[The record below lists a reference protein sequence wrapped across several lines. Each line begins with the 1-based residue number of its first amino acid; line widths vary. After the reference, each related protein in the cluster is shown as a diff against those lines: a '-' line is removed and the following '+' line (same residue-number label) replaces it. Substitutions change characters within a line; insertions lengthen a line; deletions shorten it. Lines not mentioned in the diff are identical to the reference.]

1 MRSRLYFLLPD
12 VASARATANELLLA
26 RIEDRH
32 MHFLAPRGTDLGEL
46 HEANYLYKTDMVHG
60 AGIGLMVGSFGGLA
74 LGVFVFLVP
83 PEGVTLQL
91 VTILITT
98 VVAGS
103 LGAWIASLAGT
114 QVPNSRLNVF
124 KVDIAHGKILL
135 IVDVP
140 SRRAEW
146 LREMILKRHPEVSA
160 KEVESSTLAFP

>member
-46 HEANYLYKTDMVHG
+46 HEANFLYKTDTVHG

-74 LGVFVFLVP
+74 LSVFVFLMP

-91 VTILITT
+91 VTILVTT
-98 VVAGS
+98 IVAAL

-124 KVDIAHGKILL
+124 QDDIAHGKILL

-160 KEVESSTLAFP
+160 KEMESSTLAFP

>member
-12 VASARATANELLLA
+12 VASARATAYELLLA

-32 MHFLAPRGTDLGEL
+32 MHFLAPRGLDLGDL
-46 HEANYLYKTDMVHG
+46 HEANFLYKTDMVHG

-74 LGVFVFLVP
+74 LGIFVFLVP

-98 VVAGS
+98 IVAAL
-103 LGAWIASLAGT
+103 LGAWIASLVGT
-114 QVPNSRLNVF
+114 QVPNSRLKIF
-124 KVDIAHGKILL
+124 QDDIARGKILL

-140 SRRAEW
+140 QRRVEW

-160 KEVESSTLAFP
+160 KDMESSTLAFP

>member
-46 HEANYLYKTDMVHG
+46 HEANFLYKTDLVHG
-60 AGIGLMVGSFGGLA
+60 AGIGLAIGSFCGLL
-74 LGVFVFLVP
+74 LGVLVYLMP
-83 PEGVTLQL
+83 PEGVKLQL

-98 VVAGS
+98 VTAALV
-103 LGAWIASLAGT
+103 GAWLASLAGT
-114 QVPNSRLNVF
+114 KVPNSRLKVF
-124 KVDIAHGKILL
+124 QEDIARGKILL

-140 SRRAEW
+140 ARRVEW
-146 LREMILKRHPEVSA
+146 LRGMILQRHPEVSSSA
-160 KEVESSTLAFP
+160 MESSTLAFP

>member
-1 MRSRLYFLLPD
+1 MRCRLYFLLPD

-46 HEANYLYKTDMVHG
+46 HEANFLFKTDLVHG
-60 AGIGLMVGSFGGLA
+60 AGIGLTIGGCGGLL
-74 LGVFVFLVP
+74 LGVLVFLLP

-98 VVAGS
+98 VIAALV
-103 LGAWIASLAGT
+103 GAWIASIAGT
-114 QVPNSRLNVF
+114 QVPNSRLKIF
-124 KVDIAHGKILL
+124 QDDIAHGKILL

-140 SRRAEW
+140 ARRVEW
-146 LREMILKRHPEVSA
+146 LRAMILQRHPEVSA
-160 KEVESSTLAFP
+160 SAMESSTLAFP

>member
-74 LGVFVFLVP
+74 LGIFVFLKP
-83 PEGVTLQL
+83 PEGVTLAL

-98 VVAGS
+98 VVAGL

-114 QVPNSRLNVF
+114 QVPNSRLDVF
-124 KVDIAHGKILL
+124 KDDIAHGKILL

-160 KEVESSTLAFP
+160 KEMESSTLAFP

>member
-1 MRSRLYFLLPD
+1 MRCRLYFLLPD

-46 HEANYLYKTDMVHG
+46 HEANFLYKTDMVHG

-74 LGVFVFLVP
+74 LGVFVFLMP
-83 PEGVTLQL
+83 PKGVTLQL

-98 VVAGS
+98 VIAAL

-124 KVDIAHGKILL
+124 KDDIAHGKILL

-146 LREMILKRHPEVSA
+146 LRETILKRHPEVSA
-160 KEVESSTLAFP
+160 KDMESSTLAFP

>member
-1 MRSRLYFLLPD
+1 MKSRLYFLLPD

-46 HEANYLYKTDMVHG
+46 HEANFLFKTDMVHG
-60 AGIGLMVGSFGGLA
+60 AAIGLMVGSFGGLA
-74 LGVFVFLVP
+74 LGVFVFLMP

-98 VVAGS
+98 VIAAL
-103 LGAWIASLAGT
+103 LGAWIASLVGT
-114 QVPNSRLNVF
+114 QVPNSRLKIF
-124 KVDIAHGKILL
+124 QDDIAHGKILL

-140 SRRAEW
+140 SRRVEW
-146 LREMILKRHPEVSA
+146 LREMILKRHPEATVSSMEA
-160 KEVESSTLAFP
+160 STLAFP

>member
-46 HEANYLYKTDMVHG
+46 HEASFLYKTDMLHG
-60 AGIGLMVGSFGGLA
+60 AGIGLMLGSFGGLA
-74 LGVFVFLVP
+74 LGVFVFLMP

-91 VTILITT
+91 VTILVTT
-98 VVAGS
+98 IVAAL

-124 KVDIAHGKILL
+124 QDDIAHGKILL

-160 KEVESSTLAFP
+160 KDMESSTLAFP

>member
-32 MHFLAPRGTDLGEL
+32 MHFLAPRGTPLGEL
-46 HEANYLYKTDMVHG
+46 HEANFLYKTDLVHG
-60 AGIGLMVGSFGGLA
+60 AGIGLTIGGFGGLL
-74 LGVFVFLVP
+74 LGVLVFLFP

-98 VVAGS
+98 VIAALV
-103 LGAWIASLAGT
+103 GAWIASLAGT
-114 QVPNSRLNVF
+114 SVPNSRLKIF
-124 KVDIAHGKILL
+124 QDDIAHGKILL

-140 SRRAEW
+140 ARRVEW
-146 LREMILKRHPEVSA
+146 LRETILKRHPEVTASNI
-160 KEVESSTLAFP
+160 ESSTLSFP

>member
-12 VASARATANELLLA
+12 VASARAIANELLLA

-46 HEANYLYKTDMVHG
+46 HEANFLYKTDMVHG

-74 LGVFVFLVP
+74 LGIFVFLMP

-98 VVAGS
+98 VVAAL
-103 LGAWIASLAGT
+103 LGAWIASLVGT

-124 KVDIAHGKILL
+124 KDDIAHGKILL

-146 LREMILKRHPEVSA
+146 LRELILKRHPEVSA
-160 KEVESSTLAFP
+160 KDMESSTLAFP

>member
-46 HEANYLYKTDMVHG
+46 HEANFLYKTDTVHG

-74 LGVFVFLVP
+74 LGVFVFLMP

-91 VTILITT
+91 VTILVTT
-98 VVAGS
+98 IVAAL

-124 KVDIAHGKILL
+124 QDDIAHGKILL

-160 KEVESSTLAFP
+160 KDMESSTLAFP

>member
-12 VASARATANELLLA
+12 VASARATANDLLLA

-46 HEANYLYKTDMVHG
+46 HEANFLYKTDMLHG

-74 LGVFVFLVP
+74 LGIFVFLMP

-98 VVAGS
+98 VVAAL

-124 KVDIAHGKILL
+124 QDDIAHGKILL

-140 SRRAEW
+140 ARRAEW

-160 KEVESSTLAFP
+160 KDMESSTLAFP

>member
-12 VASARATANELLLA
+12 VASARATANDLLLA

-46 HEANYLYKTDMVHG
+46 HEANFLYKTDLVHG

-74 LGVFVFLVP
+74 LGVFVFLMP

-98 VVAGS
+98 VIAAL

-124 KVDIAHGKILL
+124 KDDIAHGKILL

-146 LREMILKRHPEVSA
+146 LRELILKRHPEVSA
-160 KEVESSTLAFP
+160 KDMESSTLAFP

>member
-1 MRSRLYFLLPD
+1 MKSRLYFLLPD
-12 VASARATANELLLA
+12 VASERAIANELLLA

-46 HEANYLYKTDMVHG
+46 HEANFLYKTDTVHG

-74 LGVFVFLVP
+74 LGIFVFLLP

-91 VTILITT
+91 VTILVTT
-98 VVAGS
+98 IVAGL

-114 QVPNSRLNVF
+114 QVPNSRFNVF
-124 KVDIAHGKILL
+124 QDDIAHGKILL

-160 KEVESSTLAFP
+160 KDMESSTLAFP

>member
-1 MRSRLYFLLPD
+1 MKSRLYFLLPD

-46 HEANYLYKTDMVHG
+46 HEANFLFKTDMVHG
-60 AGIGLMVGSFGGLA
+60 AAIGLMVGSFGGLA
-74 LGVFVFLVP
+74 LGVFVFLMP

-98 VVAGS
+98 VIAAVV
-103 LGAWIASLAGT
+103 GAWIASLVGAS
-114 QVPNSRLNVF
+114 VPNSRLKIF
-124 KVDIAHGKILL
+124 QDDIAHGKILL

-140 SRRAEW
+140 ARRVAW
-146 LREMILKRHPEVSA
+146 LREMILKRHPEATVSSMEA
-160 KEVESSTLAFP
+160 STLAFP

>member
-1 MRSRLYFLLPD
+1 MRCRLYFLLPD
-12 VASARATANELLLA
+12 VASARAIANELLLA

-46 HEANYLYKTDMVHG
+46 HEANFLYKTDLVHG
-60 AGIGLMVGSFGGLA
+60 AGIGLMLGSFGGLA
-74 LGVFVFLVP
+74 LGVFVFLMP

-98 VVAGS
+98 VIAAL
-103 LGAWIASLAGT
+103 LGAWIASLVGT

-124 KVDIAHGKILL
+124 KDDIAHGKILL

-146 LREMILKRHPEVSA
+146 LRELILKRHPEVSA
-160 KEVESSTLAFP
+160 KDMESSTLAFP

>member
-124 KVDIAHGKILL
+124 KDDIAHGKILL

>member
-1 MRSRLYFLLPD
+1 MRCRLYFLIPD

-46 HEANYLYKTDMVHG
+46 HEANFLYKTDMVHG

-74 LGVFVFLVP
+74 LGIFVFLMP

-98 VVAGS
+98 VVAG
-103 LGAWIASLAGT
+103 LVGAWIASIVGT
-114 QVPNSRLNVF
+114 SVPNSRLNIF
-124 KVDIAHGKILL
+124 HDDIAHGKILL

-140 SRRAEW
+140 SRRVEW
-146 LREMILKRHPEVSA
+146 LRELIVKRHPEA
-160 KEVESSTLAFP
+160 KSSPMESSTLAFS